1 MQVDLTPEAL
11 EAVAERVLMKLTGT
25 TYAPMTFAET
35 MSCAEFATR
44 IGRSP
49 RWVADRCRRRQ
60 FKTVAGR
67 RPYRIVSAELARVL
81 S

>member
-1 MQVDLTPEAL
+1 MQVDLTPEAI
-11 EAVAERVLMKLTGT
+11 EAIVERVAMKLSGK

-35 MSCAEFATR
+35 LSCAEFAAR
-44 IGRSP
+44 VGRSP

-60 FKTVAGR
+60 LKTAAGR
-67 RPYRIVSAELARVL
+67 RPYRIVSTELARVL